1 MVSLK
6 THHYTGSTLTSK
18 SRATCETAPLRML
31 LFETR
36 LHCNFVNCCIVARW
50 FRAAKQLETQHD
62 ALIHCSHREH
72 HLDYLDGCLM
82 AVSFRALAR
91 HPRLIHICVAKQHRT
106 FLSRKTSQKD
116 HCSETCFRETTWS
129 LQQLCQFF
137 GILPLVFAQRVY
149 FTDIPRFQ
157 SRLQS

>member
-6 THHYTGSTLTSK
+6 THHYTGSTLASK

-36 LHCNFVNCCIVARW
+36 LHCNFVNCYIVARW

-82 AVSFRALAR
+82 VVSFRALAR
-91 HPRLIHICVAKQHRT
+91 HPHLIHICVAKQPRT
-106 FLSRKTSQKD
+106 FLSRKTYHED
-116 HCSETCFRETTWS
+116 HC
-129 LQQLCQFF
+129 
-137 GILPLVFAQRVY
+137 
-149 FTDIPRFQ
+149 
-157 SRLQS
+157 